1 MNTQASQD
9 AYARYDIT
17 NILSGYDVDW
27 AERINKNAAI
37 APSLYQRFQA
47 AIDIDELTAPNGEYI
62 QTILKNKMSP
72 IGRSKFKANLL
83 QYKECSVFFYGN
95 ICVTGRKG
103 DGSVVIPPIMVVNQ
117 VSFCDR
123 GVTTVISAG
132 TDYDAPNAIMY
143 GAQPL
148 ANICSNHLK
157 LITQIG
163 GPERWEAGLL
173 LDGIVVGVPETP

>member
-47 AIDIDELTAPNGEYI
+47 AIEIDELTAPNGEYI

-117 VSFCDR
+117 VSFCDK
-123 GVTTVISAG
+123 GLTTVISAG
-132 TDYDAPNAIMY
+132 TDYYNAPNAIMY
-143 GAQPL
+143 RAQPL

-157 LITQIG
+157 LISQIH
-163 GPERWEAGLL
+163 GPETWEATLL
-173 LDGIVVGVPETP
+173 LFP